1 MNVHPTPVQDV
12 NVLLLFT
19 VPDGNTLTHLTT
31 AQEESVIGLP
41 NAVPLTEDMVVPPSA
56 ALPTVVGTDAIVV
69 VVQTVVGTDVIVVV
83 QTVVGTDVIVTV
95 QTVVGTDVD
104 T

>member
-12 NVLLLFT
+12 NVLLI
-19 VPDGNTLTHLTT
+19 T
-31 AQEESVIGLP
+31 AQEKNVIGLP

-69 VVQTVVGTDVIVVV
+69 VQTVDNVFLKMCFINKKR
-83 QTVVGTDVIVTV
+83 
-95 QTVVGTDVD
+95 
-104 T
+104 